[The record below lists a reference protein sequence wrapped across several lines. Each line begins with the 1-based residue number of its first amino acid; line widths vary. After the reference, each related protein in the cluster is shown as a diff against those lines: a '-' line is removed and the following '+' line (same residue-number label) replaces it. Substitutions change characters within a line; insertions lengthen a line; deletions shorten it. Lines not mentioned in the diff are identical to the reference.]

1 MALRLYNTLTRSLET
16 FTPADATRVGTYACG
31 PTVYRP
37 PHIGNFRT
45 FVFNDLLHRYLEWK
59 GYGVHFVMNLTDVED
74 KIIDAASAQGVPID
88 RITDPVTDAFF
99 DDLGTLGILP
109 ADSYPRATEHVDE
122 MIELIRRLIER
133 GHAYEAGGSVYF
145 DISSFPDYGKLSR
158 VDLGETRAG
167 AGLSAREARTDA
179 DEYEKGDAR
188 DFVLWKGGR
197 ESDAA
202 VGAAWDTPWG
212 RGRPGWHIECSA
224 MSIAQLG
231 ESFDI
236 HTGGEDLIFPHH
248 EDEIAQSEGA
258 TGRAFARVWLHV
270 KHLLVNGEKMSKSKR
285 NDFRLED
292 LRERGYGA
300 AAIRYL
306 YLSAHYRNELN
317 FTFDGLDDARAALQ
331 RLLDFERRLHDAP
344 VGGDAEAAGLADIAA
359 QARAAFESAMDEDL
373 NTPNA
378 LGALFRFVREAHAAL
393 DRSRTVRP
401 AERDAALAT
410 LTAMD
415 DVLGVIA
422 LARRDTG
429 VGEELAAWADERV
442 AARKTARDRRE
453 FAAAD
458 AIRKE
463 LAERGI
469 TIEDTPHG
477 TRWKRTTIA

>member
-16 FTPADATRVGTYACG
+16 FTPADANRVGAYACG

-45 FVFNDLLHRYLEWK
+45 FVFNDLLHRYLEWH

-74 KIIDAASAQGVPID
+74 KIIDAASAQGVPIAQ
-88 RITDPVTDAFF
+88 ITDPVTEAFF
-99 DDLGTLGILP
+99 DDLRTLGILP
-109 ADSYPRATEHVDE
+109 ADSYPRATEHVGE
-122 MIELIRRLIER
+122 MIELIRRLVER

-258 TGRAFARVWLHV
+258 TGRVFARVWLHV

-285 NDFRLED
+285 NDFRLAD

-317 FTFDGLDDARAALQ
+317 FTFEGLDDARAALQ
-331 RLLDFERRLHDAP
+331 RLLDFERRLHDTP
-344 VGGDAEAAGLADIAA
+344 VGAEVEAAGLADIAA
-359 QARAAFESAMDEDL
+359 NARAAFESAMDEDL

-378 LGALFRFVREAHAAL
+378 LGALFRFIREANAAL

-401 AERDAALAT
+401 AEREAALAT
-410 LTAMD
+410 LTSID
-415 DVLGVIA
+415 NVLGIIA

-429 VGEELAAWADERV
+429 VDDDLAAWADDRV
-442 AARKTARDRRE
+442 AARKAARDRRD

-458 AIRKE
+458 AIRDE
-463 LAERGI
+463 LAGRGI
-469 TIEDTPHG
+469 AIEDTPHG

>member
-16 FTPADATRVGTYACG
+16 FTPADANRVGAYACG

-45 FVFNDLLHRYLEWK
+45 FVFNDLLHRYLEWH

-74 KIIDAASAQGVPID
+74 KIIDAASAQGVPIAQ
-88 RITDPVTDAFF
+88 ITDPVTEAFF
-99 DDLGTLGILP
+99 DDLRTLGILP
-109 ADSYPRATEHVDE
+109 ADSYPRATEHVGE
-122 MIELIRRLIER
+122 MIELIRRLVER

-258 TGRAFARVWLHV
+258 TGRVFARVWLHV

-285 NDFRLED
+285 NDFRLAD

-317 FTFDGLDDARAALQ
+317 FTFEGLDDARAALQ
-331 RLLDFERRLHDAP
+331 RLLDFERRLHDTP
-344 VGGDAEAAGLADIAA
+344 VGAEVEAAGRADIAA
-359 QARAAFESAMDEDL
+359 NARAAFESAMDEDL

-378 LGALFRFVREAHAAL
+378 LGALFRFIREANAAL

-401 AERDAALAT
+401 AEREAALAT
-410 LTAMD
+410 LTSID
-415 DVLGVIA
+415 NVLGIIA

-429 VGEELAAWADERV
+429 VDDDLAAWADDRV
-442 AARKTARDRRE
+442 AARKAARDRRD

-458 AIRKE
+458 AIRDE
-463 LAERGI
+463 LAGRGI
-469 TIEDTPHG
+469 AIEDTPHG